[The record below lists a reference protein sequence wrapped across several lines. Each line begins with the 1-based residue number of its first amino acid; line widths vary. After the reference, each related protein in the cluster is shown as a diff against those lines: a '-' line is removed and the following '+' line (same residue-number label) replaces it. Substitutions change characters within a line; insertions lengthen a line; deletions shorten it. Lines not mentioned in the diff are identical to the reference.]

1 MTGKGVGQSSQ
12 LCQVSIGQAE
22 SQLPYNTQIMSS
34 PSFHWTCSWT
44 SVPASLFVD
53 LPSSFSCPSSC
64 PQADLMGRLTTQE
77 DFAPGC
83 TLPWALQSQLHLHR
97 PSFLNMAS
105 LSSFQVFIQALPLPW
120 NALYVFFGGGGGVSR
135 STWDLSSSTRF
146 KPVPP
151 ALEVWRLKHCI
162 AREPL
167 LCSARHTLP
176 FQSPSYAYF
185 FSLADP
191 HEKATACRKPS
202 GSSQEGL
209 LLGYPVMGPFAA
221 P

>member
-120 NALYVFFGGGGGVSR
+120 NALYVFFWGGEGCHAARGILVLRPGSNLCPLH
-135 STWDLSSSTRF
+135 WKYGDLSTVSPGSPYSAVLVTLF
-146 KPVPP
+146 LFSHHLMPTFFLLQTHTKKPPHAGSP
-151 ALEVWRLKHCI
+151 LGR
-162 AREPL
+162 ARR
-167 LCSARHTLP
+167 A
-176 FQSPSYAYF
+176 
-185 FSLADP
+185 FSWDI
-191 HEKATACRKPS
+191 
-202 GSSQEGL
+202 Q
-209 LLGYPVMGPFAA
+209 
-221 P
+221 